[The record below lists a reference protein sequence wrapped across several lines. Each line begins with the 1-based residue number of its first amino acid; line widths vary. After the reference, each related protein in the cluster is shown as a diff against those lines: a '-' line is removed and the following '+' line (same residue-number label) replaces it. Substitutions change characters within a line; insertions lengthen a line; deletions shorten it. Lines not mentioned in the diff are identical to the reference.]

1 MAARVY
7 TPASYYLLERIL
19 ASRCPMKQEFWRDDA
34 GLCRSKGFRAVKIM
48 PQTRL
53 QVTFEQQLCI

>member
-1 MAARVY
+1 
-7 TPASYYLLERIL
+7 
-19 ASRCPMKQEFWRDDA
+19 MKQEFWRDDA